1 MVEIESILSYT
12 LQAMVPYILASM
24 GIIIAGRA
32 GVFDITAE
40 GLMLLSASI
49 TFLTVYST
57 GGNLF
62 LGILVSIV
70 VGTLTGLL
78 LWYLTT
84 YRKID
89 QFVAGLLLI
98 VVYTGVA
105 GLLYKLLIGITLLPP
120 SIPTL
125 KPIVA
130 WAQLPPWISFLNQNP
145 IFYTSIILVILMDYI
160 IFKSGWGLSFR
171 AVGENP
177 RAADVSGID
186 VYTIRLISLI
196 LGNILVSLAGA
207 YVVATFTGT
216 YTDTIISGRGWISIG
231 IVIFSGWRIIYTLVG
246 STIMASLETAIY
258 ILQSQRSPI
267 QYQIL
272 QMIPFIAMLAVL
284 IIISKKAMFPR
295 ALGRNYD
302 REAYEEY

>member
-57 GGNLF
+57 DGNLF

-177 RAADVSGID
+177 KAADVSGID

-207 YVVATFTGT
+207 YIVATFTGT

-284 IIISKKAMFPR
+284 IIISKKAVFPR